1 MFDYLKG
8 LLVSKTQNQKSC
20 YFTVEVG
27 GIGYLLEVTQTDF
40 NTKSIDD
47 DVKIYTVLI
56 HREDTMSLCGFL
68 SKEARDIFNILT
80 SVSGVGSKM
89 ALCLLNEFDVSD
101 LIYFVINENS
111 KELTKAKGVGTKLA
125 QKIILELKDKLVNVS
140 ADMKISLS
148 NSDMPDETVY
158 IQNILLSLGYEEE
171 EIINAIKQACLQG
184 HNPKEQEDFLRVTLQ
199 ILSV

>member
-8 LLVSKTQNQKSC
+8 ILVSKTQNQKAC
-20 YFTVEVG
+20 YFTVEVNN
-27 GIGYLLEVTQTDF
+27 IGYLLEVTQADF
-40 NTKSIDD
+40 NKKNSDD
-47 DVKIYTVLI
+47 EIKIYTILI
-56 HREDTMSLCGFL
+56 HREDSMSFCGFL

-125 QKIILELKDKLVNVS
+125 QKIILELKDKLINIS
-140 ADMKISLS
+140 ADLKISS
-148 NSDMPDETVY
+148 TSSDVPNGAED
-158 IQNILLSLGYEEE
+158 IQKVLLSLGYEED
-171 EIINAIKQACLQG
+171 EILSAIKQACNLG
-184 HNPKEQEDFLRVTLQ
+184 NNPNKQEDFLRVTLQ
-199 ILSV
+199 ILSA

>member
-20 YFTVEVG
+20 YFTVEVC

>member
-8 LLVSKTQNQKSC
+8 LLVSKTQNQKAC
-20 YFTVEVG
+20 YFTVEVC
-27 GIGYLLEVTQTDF
+27 GIGYLLEVTQADF
-40 NTKSIDD
+40 NKKNTDEE
-47 DVKIYTVLI
+47 VKIYTVLI
-56 HREDTMSLCGFL
+56 HREDVMSLCGFL